1 MIRIKRKPFHPL
13 LVAEKGRKTDTG
25 KTQHTGPRRWEVA
38 CQGRWRDIGWQC
50 PRQGHDRKM
59 MREAGKR
66 LSPDYKSLVYRD
78 SDLSLLVSAYSL
90 FFDRAGSLH
99 GML

>member
-1 MIRIKRKPFHPL
+1 MIRIKREPFHPL

-25 KTQHTGPRRWEVA
+25 KTQHTGTQCGEVA
-38 CQGRWRDIGWQC
+38 LQGRWRDIGWQC
-50 PRQGHDRKM
+50 PWQGHGRKM
-59 MREAGKR
+59 MREAGKS

-78 SDLSLLVSAYSL
+78 SDLSLLVPAYSL